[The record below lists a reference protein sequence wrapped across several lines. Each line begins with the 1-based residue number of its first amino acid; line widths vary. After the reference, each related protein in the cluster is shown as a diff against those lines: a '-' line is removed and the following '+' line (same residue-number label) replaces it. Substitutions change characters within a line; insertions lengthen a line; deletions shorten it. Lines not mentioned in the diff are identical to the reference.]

1 MNLTAIGLLALQS
14 VAAPDM
20 AAQTRHVLR
29 WYSKTF
35 STPLHV
41 VEQIIPLEDVWQA
54 FFEEK
59 YEALEP
65 EELEQAV
72 KDALTPPEERAQAE
86 DRLKSDLAADDA
98 FAKATEAAAAAPAP
112 TQVPQI
118 LDAALKDTVN
128 GATLPK
134 PEPKLEPDILFEFV
148 DDAEM
153 QRLLSKSE

>member
-35 STPLHV
+35 STPLHL
-41 VEQIIPLEDVWQA
+41 VEQEIPLEDVWQA

-72 KDALTPPEERAQAE
+72 KDALTPPEERAEAE
-86 DRLKSDLAADDA
+86 DRLKTEAVADDA
-98 FAKATEAAAAAPAP
+98 FVKATEAAAAAPVP

-118 LDAALKDTVN
+118 LDTALKDTVN
-128 GATLPK
+128 PAPK

-153 QRLLSKSE
+153 QQLLSKSG